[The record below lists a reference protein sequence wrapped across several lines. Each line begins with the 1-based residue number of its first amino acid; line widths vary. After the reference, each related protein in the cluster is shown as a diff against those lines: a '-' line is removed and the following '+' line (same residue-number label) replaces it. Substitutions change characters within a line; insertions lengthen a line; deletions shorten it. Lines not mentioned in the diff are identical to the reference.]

1 MAGQKY
7 DHRVKNKKY
16 TYPSALFM
24 GCGVVERH
32 LEMAKPTKKPINTV
46 LLIDSLPFQ
55 FAENILKI
63 IKPGAMVVVLR
74 SA

>member
-32 LEMAKPTKKPINTV
+32 LEMAKPTKNLSI
-46 LLIDSLPFQ
+46 Q
-55 FAENILKI
+55 FY
-63 IKPGAMVVVLR
+63 
-74 SA
+74 